1 MLPPSCR
8 RNWLTMSARSSP
20 RPAGVFSV
28 LTVLTSIMVKN
39 GDAKPV
45 LANAVDEA
53 ISADD

>member
-1 MLPPSCR
+1 
-8 RNWLTMSARSSP
+8 MSARSSP

-28 LTVLTSIMVKN
+28 LTVLTSIMVKH